1 MRYMVYA
8 NTENSDNIYMLM
20 QYSADIGPD
29 TNGMDGDE
37 FYCLGKFYAP
47 SLEAA
52 KKELVDNYPWL
63 ANKGSNKYTVRNIYV
78 DNYNEYFDDFPEDED
93 DIDMNPSA
101 WGGEEYNVFPDL
113 TTLVEY
119 LGLDKSYADDND
131 DTDLPFDISDEEPSV
146 DSENAYLSDIL
157 TEFAETLE
165 VDPDYEVAD
174 VGFDILDNG
183 YVAIT
188 VVFEDGYV
196 IDNWDEPISN
206 IPLDG
211 DRYKAFNYIMN
222 KFNKIKR

>member
-1 MRYMVYA
+1 MKRYIRSSETS
-8 NTENSDNIYMLM
+8 NDIYMLM

-47 SLEAA
+47 SLESA
-52 KKELVDNYPWL
+52 KKELADKYPQL
-63 ANKGSNKYTVRNIYV
+63 ANKGSDKYTVRNIYV

-101 WGGEEYNVFPDL
+101 WGGEAYNVFPDL
-113 TTLVEY
+113 TTLIEY

-131 DTDLPFDISDEEPSV
+131 DIGLPFDISDEEPNLN
-146 DSENAYLSDIL
+146 SENTYLSDIL
-157 TEFAETLE
+157 DEFVETLTL
-165 VDPDYEVAD
+165 DPDYEVAD
-174 VGFDILDNG
+174 ASFDILDNG

-188 VVFEDGYV
+188 IVFEDGYV
-196 IDNWDEPISN
+196 IDGWDEPISA

-211 DRYKAFNYIMN
+211 DRYKTFNYLMN
-222 KFNKIKR
+222 KFENMRGT